1 MSFVNKSQEKLCDR
15 HRLYVQQ
22 QQMAKFKAGR
32 MNLITG
38 NIDINAIKMKEK
50 LDFGQQN
57 GLRKNLKP
65 VVELT
70 PQQQA

>member
-1 MSFVNKSQEKLCDR
+1 MSFVNKAQEKLCDR
-15 HRLYVQQ
+15 HKLQVQQ

-50 LDFGQQN
+50 LDFGQ
-57 GLRKNLKP
+57 
-65 VVELT
+65 
-70 PQQQA
+70 